1 MMSRGT
7 APVFRAGGQ
16 VGAYGRIAAWCWLG
30 VAAIALLTAFPA
42 APANAAGPRDA
53 DSPIR
58 IPLDP
63 IGYQAITPEF
73 LLAGNSMLSVDFVD
87 NDHLLVTFSVRRL
100 MKREPDS
107 LPDDDDRTIGA
118 FLVELP
124 SGKVLA
130 RTEWRLHDRLRYLWN
145 LGHGRF
151 LLRVRDRLT
160 LIAPVAAADPND
172 AFRETLLSPVGR
184 HIVAI
189 LVSSDDDLLT
199 VYSIKRPLKDGEV
212 GEVSFGDSAPAEAAP
227 VQINFYRL
235 TSVSES
241 ADGLRIAP
249 AGAIRTREA
258 ASLPMTTA
266 GFLDVLDGGR
276 GTWLFNF
283 DEHAGKVNEL
293 LAFDTSCFPRST
305 FVDHS
310 EFVVFGCRGS
320 DDKQTFAGFNLKGD
334 EMWQQNFSD
343 TFVAPT
349 FAFAPAAGRFALGR
363 TLVSTAID
371 PDSPLPSS
379 IVTAQEVRVYQSY
392 NGKQLLRIDCTPVER
407 AGQNYALSA
416 DGLRLA
422 VVRQALVHHPATNDY
437 DAYAQTETAVE
448 VYPLPPLS
456 DADQAAI
463 RQVEASAP
471 PDTGAR
477 IDLSLERVS
486 TSDASHSPSATG
498 GTATPS
504 AAAPSD
510 VTFAAPA
517 ESSAATPAGSGDA
530 TVVEGD
536 TESTGPRKPPTL
548 YGPGEGPSGKPQ

>member
-1 MMSRGT
+1 L
-7 APVFRAGGQ
+7 RAGGQ

-30 VAAIALLTAFPA
+30 VAAIALLAAFPA

-189 LVSSDDDLLT
+189 LVSSDNDLLT

-305 FVDHS
+305 FVDHG

-437 DAYAQTETAVE
+437 DAYTQTETAVE

-486 TSDASHSPSATG
+486 TSDASYSPSATG
-498 GTATPS
+498 GTATPP

-510 VTFAAPA
+510 VTFAAPPG